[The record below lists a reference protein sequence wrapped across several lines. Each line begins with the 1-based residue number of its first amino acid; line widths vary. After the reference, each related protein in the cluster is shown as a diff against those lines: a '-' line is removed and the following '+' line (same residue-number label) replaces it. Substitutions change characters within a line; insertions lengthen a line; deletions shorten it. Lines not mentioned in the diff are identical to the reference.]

1 MCAWASA
8 RRSRTRSP
16 PALLRANSRRPRRD
30 ATKTTITKSEWRNK
44 LLEKNEEIQPTAGDL
59 ATIRGSSAAALV
71 EMYRHQADVVRQAL
85 AVHGCGTIP
94 HTRSY
99 IHCGRPSSLQRGFE
113 PSDIEFERDATF
125 SRAEQLE
132 LFPFVETPGELCL
145 RLMARLTRHD
155 EEEA

>member
-1 MCAWASA
+1 LGERAAQPHAVTA
-8 RRSRTRSP
+8 R
-16 PALLRANSRRPRRD
+16 LLRANSQRPRRD
-30 ATKTTITKSEWRNK
+30 ATKTTITKSEGRNK
-44 LLEKNEEIQPTAGDL
+44 PLEKNDEIQPTVGDL

-99 IHCGRPSSLQRGFE
+99 IHCGRPSSWQRSFE
-113 PSDIEFERDATF
+113 PSDTEFEADTTLGRG
-125 SRAEQLE
+125 EQLE

-145 RLMARLTRHD
+145 RLTGRLIRDD